1 MISFIQQKII
11 GPRAISHYLR
21 ERPKRAFI
29 PLREAGSIG
38 IIADL
43 RKPGFA
49 QPVIQFARSVQRIDR
64 KCHIIFIVPDKRKEM
79 NVFDYEKHFPGIPVE
94 IICNEELGIFK
105 IPGKN
110 RLGAFMAKTFDIIFY
125 LETEPNFTL
134 EYVLYYSK
142 ATMTAGASGLC
153 NGVLD
158 FEIDLNNRK
167 ELPYLTE
174 NLLKYLQLIQTR
186 QEIKIKPQPYK
197 LF

>member
-1 MISFIQQKII
+1 MISLIQKKII
-11 GPRAISHYLR
+11 RPGAISRYRR

-29 PLREAGSIG
+29 PLREATSIG

-49 QPVIQFARSVQRIDR
+49 QPVIQFAKSVQRIDR
-64 KCHIIFIVPDKRKEM
+64 KCHILFLVPDKRKEM

-105 IPGKN
+105 IPGKD
-110 RLGAFMAKTFDIIFY
+110 RIAPFSGKTFDILFY

-134 EYVLYYSK
+134 EYVFYHSR
-142 ATMTAGASGLC
+142 ATMAAGASGLC
-153 NGVLD
+153 DSQLD

-186 QEIKIKPQPYK
+186 QEMKIKPQPYK